1 MRQALFDFFRQYGPT
16 PTDVTQE
23 LVSRFRVRT
32 LSKGDHLLRAGDVC
46 RELIYVQSGCL
57 RMYSVTEIR
66 ELSLWFALPD
76 SLATELTSFI
86 TQQPSDFFV
95 EALEDCA
102 LLVLPKA
109 ELDALCQTH
118 PGLHALLRQL
128 WEEIMVHVIYRFT
141 SLQHDTAEQRYLA
154 LLKNPEYL
162 QTIPQKY
169 LASFI
174 GVTPSSL
181 SRIRRK
187 LAQAH

>member
-1 MRQALFDFFRQYGPT
+1 MTQALFDFFRQYGST
-16 PTDVTQE
+16 PTDVLQA
-23 LVSRFRVRT
+23 LVSRFRLQT
-32 LSKGDHLLRAGDVC
+32 LPKGDHLLRAGEVC

-57 RMYSVTEIR
+57 RMYYITEIR
-66 ELSLWFALPD
+66 EVSLWFSLPD
-76 SLATELTSFI
+76 SLATELTSFS

-95 EALEDCA
+95 EALEDCDV
-102 LLVLPKA
+102 LVLPKA

-118 PGLHALLRQL
+118 PALHGLLRHL
-128 WEEIMVHVIYRFT
+128 WEEIMVHLIYRFT
-141 SLQHDTAEQRYLA
+141 ALQHDTAEQRYVA